1 MAIIET
7 LEKDC
12 YTLRDAVR
20 APEISKDIKRRAR
33 ALLTI
38 VFDVQKDLPETPTD
52 AQMNTL
58 IRLSKAVDDLLQELQ
73 PSPKETIGNR
83 VQPLKPVRMKS
94 AIRSGFLDRVDDTYS
109 RIDDRIN
116 EMVDWFWVRCGENPN
131 ADEAAA
137 AEAQRIRATLGD
149 DGDLEFVWG
158 RKRR

>member
-7 LEKDC
+7 LETDC
-12 YTLRDAVR
+12 FVLRDALCGPDVSKNVR
-20 APEISKDIKRRAR
+20 RRAR
-33 ALLTI
+33 ALLKI
-38 VFDVQKDLPETPTD
+38 VFDVQQGLPETPND

-58 IRLSKAVDDLLQELQ
+58 VRLSKAVDDLLQELQ
-73 PSPKETIGNR
+73 PTPQETIGNR
-83 VQPLKPVRMKS
+83 VKPLEPVRLKS

-131 ADEAAA
+131 ADKEAA
-137 AEAQRIRATLGD
+137 AEAERIRAAIGD

-158 RKRR
+158 RRRR